1 MFPISNFSRILYR
14 YSKIPTSEQD
24 IPIVEEFQKIFSP
37 DCNLSKR
44 SRKLYN
50 KELNDARFS
59 TTESFER
66 WFARILVYE
75 IHILLKEN
83 SKELQYLKQICD
95 PIDGCRCCES
105 WNEGI
110 YNLVEKE
117 AYSIISA
124 LVESPSEFT
133 DIFRKYGRKAMK
145 NAWRRH
151 FAHFEML
158 KQSKKRI
165 EKALKEPE
173 KSVPEEEFRNLP
185 FVNYFDYDGEAP
197 IYD

>member
-24 IPIVEEFQKIFSP
+24 TAIVGEFQKIFPP

-44 SRKLYN
+44 SQTLFK
-50 KELNDARFS
+50 KECKDARFS

-75 IHILLKEN
+75 IQLLLQQN
-83 SKELQYLKQICD
+83 SNHLQYLKQICD
-95 PIDGCRCCES
+95 PKYGCRCCES

-110 YNLVEKE
+110 YHSAEKE
-117 AYSIISA
+117 AVSMISA
-124 LVESPSEFT
+124 LVEAPSEFS